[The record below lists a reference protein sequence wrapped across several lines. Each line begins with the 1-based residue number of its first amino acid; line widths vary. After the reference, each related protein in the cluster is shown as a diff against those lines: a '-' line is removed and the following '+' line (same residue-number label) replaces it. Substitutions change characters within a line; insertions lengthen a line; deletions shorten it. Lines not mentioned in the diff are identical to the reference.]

1 MIISKSGLVRFH
13 LGDVQTSSLAQPCL
27 EGRVSFHL
35 GGFLV
40 FRVKL

>member
-13 LGDVQTSSLAQPCL
+13 LGDVQTSSFAQPSL
-27 EGRVSFHL
+27 HFGE
-35 GGFLV
+35 FLV